1 MLEYYKYNE
10 QQIQGY
16 CFNNCYNLRSVEKKS
31 GGSIYYCCNT
41 IEIFHSVSILSTVIL
56 YISGQKLI
64 EHLLLLEYYKYNEQQ
79 IQGYCFNNCYNL
91 RSVEKK
97 WGINLLLL

>member
-1 MLEYYKYNE
+1 MNS
-10 QQIQGY
+10 
-16 CFNNCYNLRSVEKKS
+16 RSRVTVLMTVIIYAVWKKS

-41 IEIFHSVSILSTVIL
+41 IKIFHSVSILSTVIL
-56 YISGQKLI
+56 YISGQKLS

-79 IQGYCFNNCYNL
+79 IQSYCFNNCYNL